1 MYQVSNFSI
10 NVHATV
16 GLSFF
21 LRMYAVMLSCA
32 LMVWFLWLDFCG
44 VKKKYDKI
52 KATFAVVIWARVVTW
67 MEALLLLSVHEL

>member
-1 MYQVSNFSI
+1 MRSHRRIRRIRNAFIIIIVYSTSPQPKLTGRYVMYQVSNFSI

-32 LMVWFLWLDFCG
+32 LMV
-44 VKKKYDKI
+44 
-52 KATFAVVIWARVVTW
+52 
-67 MEALLLLSVHEL
+67 